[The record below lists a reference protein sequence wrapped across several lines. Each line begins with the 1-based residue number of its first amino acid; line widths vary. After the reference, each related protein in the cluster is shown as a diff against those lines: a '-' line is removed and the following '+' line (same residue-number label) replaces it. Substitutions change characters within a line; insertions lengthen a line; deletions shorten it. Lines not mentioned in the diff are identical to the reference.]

1 MRAGKAR
8 RHPIL
13 GSGGN
18 ADRFGLLL
26 SVLVTVYL
34 LSAFI
39 SASWV
44 RTLQVV
50 LFLVVGLLAVRAAR
64 VRYRTAH
71 LMIVIAVGGSAI
83 ALVLALAVPTGPSAG
98 IAYLWMASVLL
109 VAVVLIVQRVLVS
122 RNEVTLQSIFGAIS
136 AYVIIGL
143 MFSAF
148 YAAIT
153 KLGGGAFFAD
163 GRPGDVRTYQYFSFA
178 TLTTVG
184 YGDFTAAASGG
195 RAVAV
200 MEALVGQVFLA
211 TLVARLVSAY
221 RAPAGRGGAERNQR
235 PRPARRNDRYVAGHH
250 GSVRRRA
257 PASAWTRGRGKARRV
272 HRKETP

>member
-13 GSGGN
+13 AAGEN
-18 ADRFGLLL
+18 EDRFGLLL
-26 SVLVTVYL
+26 AVLVTAYL

-39 SASWV
+39 SAYWA
-44 RTLQVV
+44 RTIQVV
-50 LFLVVGLLAVRAAR
+50 LFLVVALLAVRAGR

-83 ALVLALAVPTGPSAG
+83 ALALALAVPTGPSAG
-98 IAYLWMASVLL
+98 IAYLWMALVLL
-109 VAVVLIVQRVLVS
+109 AAVVLIVQRVLVS
-122 RNEVTLQSIFGAIS
+122 RHEVTLQSIFGAIS

-143 MFSAF
+143 MFSAV
-148 YAAIT
+148 YAAIST
-153 KLGGGAFFAD
+153 FGGGAFFAD
-163 GRPGDVRTYQYFSFA
+163 GSPGDVQTFQYFSFT

-200 MEALVGQVFLA
+200 LEALLGQVFLA

-221 RAPAGRGGAERNQR
+221 RAPARRGGAERNRR
-235 PRPARRNDRYVAGHH
+235 PRPALRYDRYVAGHH
-250 GSVRRRA
+250 GSVRRRV
-257 PASAWTRGRGKARRV
+257 PASAWTRGRGKRPFRPT
-272 HRKETP
+272 R